1 MRCYSD
7 LTNYKNLKKDSSE
20 WKKHKMTY
28 WNSIQNF
35 KNMLLQKN
43 NLTFETFEKSS
54 KEDFKSQEEM

>member
-28 WNSIQNF
+28 RNSIENF

-43 NLTFETFEKSS
+43 NLTVESFEKSS
-54 KEDFKSQEEM
+54 QEHLKSQEEM